1 MTEQPTP
8 TVKERMKTRARVC
21 WVMMDRN
28 EKSAVRIGVSPAWTI
43 EKNLGE
49 KNVTGFSDLTN
60 DGEAGRELT
69 LALIALTNSQ
79 GEGMLV

>member
-1 MTEQPTP
+1 MSETTP

-28 EKSAVRIGVSPAWTI
+28 EKAAVRIGVSPAWTI

-49 KNVTGFSDLTN
+49 KSVTGFSDLSQ
-60 DGEAGRELT
+60 DGDALRELT

-79 GEGMLV
+79 GEGMVV